1 MSLSMSVSP
10 YGEWQDSTKQISQLN
25 IIAVA
30 SIFIKKSLPLLSKVM
45 LYIAFLIP
53 FSIWVHNNKN

>member
-53 FSIWVHNNKN
+53 FSI